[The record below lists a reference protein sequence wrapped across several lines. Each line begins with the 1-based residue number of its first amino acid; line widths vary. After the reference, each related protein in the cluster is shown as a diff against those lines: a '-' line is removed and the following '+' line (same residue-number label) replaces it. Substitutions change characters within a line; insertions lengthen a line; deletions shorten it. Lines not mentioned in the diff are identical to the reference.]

1 MSYLQVHTALFAS
14 KDFAGKSQ
22 HGIYGDAVEE
32 MDWSVGMCV
41 FIFNMYL
48 KCDQVFASLELISY
62 ECPPMWWVPLYTA
75 LMVKVK
81 PLVRSAFSP
90 AFMIAVAHEY
100 VAGEVWVSG
109 PAIKAINGKRGQSV
123 SPCHHLFY

>member
-1 MSYLQVHTALFAS
+1 MCSCSFWNFFPPRNAKTPFLLVMSYLQVHTALFAS

-48 KCDQVFASLELISY
+48 KCGRIFASLEPMSY
-62 ECPPMWWVPLYTA
+62 ECPPM
-75 LMVKVK
+75 
-81 PLVRSAFSP
+81 
-90 AFMIAVAHEY
+90 
-100 VAGEVWVSG
+100 
-109 PAIKAINGKRGQSV
+109 
-123 SPCHHLFY
+123 